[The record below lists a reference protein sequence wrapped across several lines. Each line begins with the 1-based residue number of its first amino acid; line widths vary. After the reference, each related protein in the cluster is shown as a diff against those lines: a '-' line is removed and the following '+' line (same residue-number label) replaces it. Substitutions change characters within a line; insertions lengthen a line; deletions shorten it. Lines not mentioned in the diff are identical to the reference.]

1 MQSNYQN
8 RELPKA
14 YDSQSV
20 EQRLYQ
26 MWIDGGYFTPKIDPD
41 KTPFVIMMPPP
52 NVTGELHLGHALT
65 ATLEDIMIRWHRM
78 KGDST
83 LWLPGADHAGIATQV
98 VVERSLAQEGLTRQ
112 ELGREKFLEKVW
124 EWVNLYGSTIDEQHK
139 RIGASCDWTRR
150 SFTLDPG
157 PSHAVQTT
165 FVNMYKKQSIYR
177 GERIINWCPRC
188 STALSDLE
196 VDHQEEQSFL
206 YHIKYQVQNQNTDLI
221 VATTRPETLL
231 GDTAV
236 AVNPDDPRYKALI
249 GSNVLLP
256 IINRPIRII
265 GDEAVDPDFGT
276 GALKV
281 TPAHDPVDFEVGQ
294 RHGLDFINVMNL
306 DGTMNEKSGPY
317 IGMDRVD
324 CRNKILED
332 LEVAN
337 QLEQMDPY
345 NHSVGHC
352 GRCGT
357 LVEPM
362 VSNQWFMRTDE
373 ISQPAMEVV
382 LNGQIKIIP
391 ERFSRVYL
399 NWMENIRDWC
409 ISRQLWWG
417 HRIPAW
423 YCLECSGSKIE
434 VITPVKGREGTSKS
448 STFQDMLNSGISK
461 EDIESKASHILI
473 GMEANPIVGM
483 SKPDT
488 CVDCG
493 SAEILQ
499 DPDVL
504 DTWFSSA
511 LWPHSTMGWPDNTDD
526 FNYFYPTA
534 VMETGYDILFFW
546 VARMIMMGIEN
557 TGEIPFSHVYLSGL
571 IRDEHGIKMSKT
583 RGNVI
588 DPINA
593 IDNYGTDAL
602 RFALTTGNAPGN
614 DMRLSQSKLAASRN
628 FINKVWNAARFVLTL
643 LEDNPLEDGLDVIG
657 TTHTH
662 DRWIISRL
670 NKVTADVNQY
680 IKDFQFGEAQ
690 REAHDFFWNEFC
702 DWYIEMAKIRLR
714 SMEPDSPMPTLVHV
728 LEQCLRLM
736 HPFLPFITEELW
748 QTLKVRIDTNDTM
761 GPAVVIS
768 QYPEPDESLTDNRAE
783 SQINLLIDVV
793 RSIRNVRA
801 EFKIPTNVAVASI
814 IETAENEYS
823 LEDQRQTIENLAR
836 TEPLIFQVS
845 DGEIASLD
853 NTATIVLNGATI
865 LISLQGLVDT
875 KSEKDRL
882 SREAEECTKNIQSLS
897 GRLNNAQFLSKAPE
911 EVVEKE
917 RERLSALKERKDR
930 IDQYIAQLSL

>member
-1 MQSNYQN
+1 
-8 RELPKA
+8 
-14 YDSQSV
+14 
-20 EQRLYQ
+20 
-26 MWIDGGYFTPKIDPD
+26 
-41 KTPFVIMMPPP
+41 
-52 NVTGELHLGHALT
+52 
-65 ATLEDIMIRWHRM
+65 
-78 KGDST
+78 
-83 LWLPGADHAGIATQV
+83 
-98 VVERSLAQEGLTRQ
+98 
-112 ELGREKFLEKVW
+112 
-124 EWVNLYGSTIDEQHK
+124 
-139 RIGASCDWTRR
+139 
-150 SFTLDPG
+150 
-157 PSHAVQTT
+157 
-165 FVNMYKKQSIYR
+165 
-177 GERIINWCPRC
+177 
-188 STALSDLE
+188 
-196 VDHQEEQSFL
+196 
-206 YHIKYQVQNQNTDLI
+206 
-221 VATTRPETLL
+221 
-231 GDTAV
+231 
-236 AVNPDDPRYKALI
+236 
-249 GSNVLLP
+249 
-256 IINRPIRII
+256 
-265 GDEAVDPDFGT
+265 
-276 GALKV
+276 
-281 TPAHDPVDFEVGQ
+281 
-294 RHGLDFINVMNL
+294 
-306 DGTMNEKSGPY
+306 
-317 IGMDRVD
+317 
-324 CRNKILED
+324 
-332 LEVAN
+332 
-337 QLEQMDPY
+337 
-345 NHSVGHC
+345 
-352 GRCGT
+352 
-357 LVEPM
+357 
-362 VSNQWFMRTDE
+362 
-373 ISQPAMEVV
+373 
-382 LNGQIKIIP
+382 
-391 ERFSRVYL
+391 
-399 NWMENIRDWC
+399 
-409 ISRQLWWG
+409 
-417 HRIPAW
+417 
-423 YCLECSGSKIE
+423 
-434 VITPVKGREGTSKS
+434 
-448 STFQDMLNSGISK
+448 MLNSGISK

-473 GMEANPIVGM
+473 GMEANQIEGM